1 MGFFSLPLPNLKKML
16 SIETKSIN
24 SIFNLKAEL
33 VSNRGEVTEGL
44 EIGFESSRSPASSQV
59 DGVE

>member
-1 MGFFSLPLPNLKKML
+1 ML

-24 SIFNLKAEL
+24 SIFSLKAEL

-44 EIGFESSRSPASSQV
+44 EIGFESSRSPASSQA